1 MFDRLEI
8 KPIHF
13 IAAILGLVILLMMQ
27 CNRNS
32 KLKSI
37 NLGLEN
43 KVTRTEANVK
53 AGLDSIEVYKNKNNY
68 HISEISGYQFTIKE
82 LTGEKANILK
92 DYENALADVV
102 ELKNV
107 NQLLRA
113 EVAIHEVDTIF
124 ATLDGDTALLF
135 SDSTN
140 YGDNNWRTFDAR
152 VNVFLKD
159 STITGGLGSFDY
171 KQNIKLYA
179 GIETLDGKKHINIS
193 TKYPGLLFNDIEG
206 ISLIEDE
213 INLVKKQKRGRVC
226 IGVGGGYGITFTN
239 SNRVFHGPQLG
250 LYVIYSPKWL
260 QF

>member
-1 MFDRLEI
+1 ME
-8 KPIHF
+8 
-13 IAAILGLVILLMMQ
+13 

-32 KLKSI
+32 KLKQV
-37 NLGLEN
+37 NKGLED
-43 KVTRTEANVK
+43 KVTRVEANVK

-68 HISEISGYQFTIKE
+68 HISEISGYQYTIKE
-82 LTGEKANILK
+82 LEGEKSNILK
-92 DYENALADVV
+92 EYKDALADVV
-102 ELKNV
+102 ELKRI
-107 NQLLRA
+107 NQLLKA

-124 ATLDGDTALLF
+124 AILDGDTALLF

-152 VNVFLKD
+152 VDVFLKD
-159 STITGGLGSFDY
+159 SVITGGLGSFDY

-193 TKYPGLLFNDIEG
+193 TKYPGLIFSDIEG
-206 ISLIEDE
+206 ITLIEDE
-213 INLVKKQKRGRVC
+213 INIAKKRKRGRIC
-226 IGVGGGYGITFTN
+226 IGVGGGYGLTFTN

-250 LYVIYSPKWL
+250 VYLIYSPKWL